1 MGPLEEQYL
10 SVRSGIARMVSRI
23 VPPSEVEDIVQE
35 TYIRMRRAVLS
46 QEIQNPRSYL
56 YRTARNLALD
66 SIKKAANSRSVE
78 WQESDDYAVTQDD
91 PVVTAIDSARKFRRF
106 CDSVDRLPPRA
117 QRVFVLK
124 KVYGY
129 TQREI
134 STELGISESTIE
146 NHVALA
152 VRRCSE
158 YMSQVETA
166 EPITLDRVSSS
177 GLHS

>member
-10 SVRSGIARMVSRI
+10 SIRSGIAVMVSRI
-23 VPPSEVEDIVQE
+23 VPPGDVEDIVQE
-35 TYIRMRRAVLS
+35 TYLRMRRAVVS
-46 QEIQNPRSYL
+46 QEIQNPRAYL

-66 SIKKAANSRSVE
+66 SIKQAANSRSVE
-78 WQESDDYAVTQDD
+78 WQESADYAASHDDLVTN
-91 PVVTAIDSARKFRRF
+91 AIDSAQKFRRF
-106 CDSVDRLPPRA
+106 CESVDRLPPRA

-134 STELGISESTIE
+134 ATELEISESTVE

-152 VRRCSE
+152 LRRCGE
-158 YMSQVETA
+158 YMSQIEAA
-166 EPITLDRVSSS
+166 EPMTPDRVSGSVR
-177 GLHS
+177 